1 MKQALRII
9 ALVLASIATII
20 GLLVAG
26 IVMIASMPYH
36 FIRNRF
42 QSEPPPKPFA
52 GQLAKLAA
60 SATPPPHVF
69 TFDAGWIDEPASYAS
84 LLSDIAAVADDSIE
98 NITVRQTGPEG
109 KEIAV
114 LSFHHAGRI
123 HTWKLSCDSQ
133 YIDEKF
139 FDLVPTL
146 HLGKQGKQLY
156 WVGEPGECVTGLP
169 PELAERLRTQSGIP
183 LSPWQPTA

>member
-9 ALVLASIATII
+9 AIILAAIATVI

-26 IVMIASMPYH
+26 IVMVASMPYH
-36 FIRNRF
+36 FLRNRF
-42 QSEPPPKPFA
+42 RPEPPAVPFTD
-52 GQLAKLAA
+52 QLAKLAA
-60 SATPPPHVF
+60 STTPPPRVF
-69 TFDAGWIDEPASYAS
+69 TFDAGWIDEPASYAG
-84 LLSDIAAVADDSIE
+84 LLSEIAAVADDAIE
-98 NITVRQTGPEG
+98 DITVRQTGPEG

-114 LSFHHAGRI
+114 LSFHHAGRK
-123 HTWKLSCDSQ
+123 HTWKLTCDSQ

-156 WVGEPGECVTGLP
+156 WVGEPGEHVTGLP
-169 PELAERLRTQSGIP
+169 PDLAERLRTQSGIP
-183 LSPWQPTA
+183 LSPWQPTT